1 MSGAGLPALD
11 AAVTSIA
18 LCWRICRPD
27 GVALGLTC
35 HDRDLVVDGLL
46 YRARPGLTPSAV
58 RQALE
63 QDGDRM
69 AVEGLLDAD
78 GLTASDLAAGRWNG
92 AEAELFACDWAAA
105 EPGRLVL
112 LKGRLGIVSHG
123 FPDASGGFR
132 AEIRSSQA
140 ALDEQR
146 RARLSP
152 TCRADLG
159 DARCGVDMAGRRIE
173 LEANGW
179 DDRRIL
185 LSGLPPDPDAYA
197 GGRLR
202 VVSGRLTGLDR
213 RVVRLEEGAI
223 LMEDGLPGR
232 EAAAFRVWLWE
243 GCDKRFET
251 CAARFSNAVMF
262 DGEPH
267 VPGTDALLR
276 YGDS

>member
-1 MSGAGLPALD
+1 MSGAAVPALD
-11 AAVTSIA
+11 GPVTCLA

-27 GVALGLTC
+27 GVAIGLTC
-35 HDRDLVVDGLL
+35 HDRDLVVDGQL

-69 AVEGLLDAD
+69 EVEGLLDAD
-78 GLTASDLAAGRWNG
+78 GLTAADLAAGRWNG
-92 AEAELFACDWAAA
+92 AEAEFFACDWAAA

-132 AEIRSSQA
+132 AEIRSSLA
-140 ALDEQR
+140 VLDEHA
-146 RARLSP
+146 RARVSP

-173 LEANGW
+173 LEAIGW
-179 DDRRIL
+179 DGRRIL
-185 LSGLPPDPDAYA
+185 LGDLPPVPEAYA

-202 VVSGRLTGLDR
+202 VVSGGLTGVDR
-213 RVVRLEEGAI
+213 RVVKLEEDAI

-232 EAAAFRVWLWE
+232 ETATFRLWLWE

-251 CAARFSNAVMF
+251 CAARFSNAMMF